1 MGSDQLV
8 PLPMARHDWYDPPMR
23 PTQRHAHRQN
33 THATHHADGLRQVI
47 DARELFWNN
56 VIRDILMSISVM
68 KIQQT
73 EAIRVAMEQSKA
85 QATVKAQTAS
95 DGCGTTITGPYVGK
109 KGGKGPGGGVGGGGD
124 RGPVVGSIGDVGGN
138 GEGEGQDG
146 QEDEDGD
153 EGDGVMGPIT
163 LSGLPPFDGRLAI
176 VTVQGVRIAI
186 ADVFPLFACSIEGSD
201 VARELSADVQC
212 TVFQIRTPQGEV
224 FTLPVHEIRSFH
236 SLSEELMAQIEAA
249 SARTNSAGTKTT
261 VPFGFGAFTSLARSA
276 ETDARDEAEDGQSP
290 EGRGG

>member
-1 MGSDQLV
+1 
-8 PLPMARHDWYDPPMR
+8 MR
-23 PTQRHAHRQN
+23 PTQRHAHRQD

-47 DARELFWNN
+47 EARELFWNN

-73 EAIRVAMEQSKA
+73 EAIRVAMEQAKA
-85 QATVKAQTAS
+85 QATVQSQTAT
-95 DGCGTTITGPYVGK
+95 DGGGTTITGPYVGK
-109 KGGKGPGGGVGGGGD
+109 KGATPTAGIGAQGVSGGQGAGAD
-124 RGPVVGSIGDVGGN
+124 GSDEEEDLE
-138 GEGEGQDG
+138 GEGEG
-146 QEDEDGD
+146 
-153 EGDGVMGPIT
+153 EGGVLGPIE
-163 LSGLPPFDGRLAI
+163 LVGMPPFDGRLAV

-201 VARELSADVQC
+201 MARELSADVQC

-236 SLSEELMAQIEAA
+236 SLSEELMAEIEAA
-249 SARTNSAGTKTT
+249 SARTNAAGTKTT

-276 ETDARDEAEDGQSP
+276 EAQGQAGSQAEP
-290 EGRGG
+290 EGKGG